1 MGATGVK
8 EAARAGSSRAFASA
22 AELRDVLDRVL
33 RAIDADPE
41 AGPRLRAADTA
52 VRLEVRDLGLI
63 LNVAASDDPEHC
75 IAWSFSDRV
84 GWEPKLRLT
93 MDSDVA
99 NSYLQG
105 KENVAIASV
114 RGRIAAS
121 CDPRVALR
129 YFPTAQI
136 VFERYRK
143 VLKRSHPRLVLD

>member
-1 MGATGVK
+1 MGVTGVQ
-8 EAARAGSSRAFASA
+8 EAVRAGPSRAFSSA
-22 AELRDVLDRVL
+22 AELHDVLDRML
-33 RAIDADPE
+33 RAIDADPD

-75 IAWSFSDRV
+75 ISWRFSDRV

-114 RGRIAAS
+114 RGRITAS

-129 YFPTAQI
+129 YFPAARI
-136 VFERYRK
+136 VFEQYRT
-143 VLKRSHPRLVLD
+143 VLKRSHPRLLLD